1 MIAFENVS
9 FGYKRGINVLSGFSL
24 EVPDSGRVCLFGKS
38 GCGKSTVLRLAMG
51 LAKPGS
57 GRITGM
63 EGIAVSAVF
72 QEDRLIP
79 WKTVLENV
87 ALFADGADRAA
98 AGASD
103 RAHAGGNAA
112 AGASDRAHAGGNA
125 AADALDRA
133 AASASDRAA
142 YYLRALGLS
151 DVLHSHPD
159 ELSGG
164 MKRRVALARAL
175 AHNFDMLVLDEPF
188 TGLDEAA
195 KRNAI
200 ELVNR
205 ETAGKML
212 LLATHDLLEA
222 EALGAEIIEL

>member
-9 FGYKRGINVLSGFSL
+9 FGYKRGINVLSGFSM
-24 EVPDSGRVCLFGKS
+24 EVPDSGRICLFGKS

-57 GRITGM
+57 GRITGT
-63 EGIAVSAVF
+63 EGLAVSAVF
-72 QEDRLIP
+72 QKDRLIP

-87 ALFADGADRAA
+87 ALFADGTERAA
-98 AGASD
+98 AD
-103 RAHAGGNAA
+103 WTER
-112 AGASDRAHAGGNA
+112 A
-125 AADALDRA
+125 AADPT
-133 AASASDRAA
+133 DRAA
-142 YYLRALGLS
+142 YYLRALGLG
-151 DVLHSHPD
+151 DVLHSLPG

-200 ELVNR
+200 ELVSR

-212 LLATHDLLEA
+212 LLATHDLAEA
-222 EALGAEIIEL
+222 EALGAEIHPLKGES

>member
-1 MIAFENVS
+1 MIVFENVS

-57 GRITGM
+57 GRITGT

-87 ALFADGADRAA
+87 ALFADGTDRTAAGESDRVA
-98 AGASD
+98 AGASG

-112 AGASDRAHAGGNA
+112 P
-125 AADALDRA
+125 ADHV
-133 AASASDRAA
+133 A
-142 YYLRALGLS
+142 YYLCALGLG
-151 DVLHSHPD
+151 DVLQSFPD

-200 ELVNR
+200 ELVSR

>member
-1 MIAFENVS
+1 MIVFENVS
-9 FGYKRGINVLSGFSL
+9 FGYKRGINVLSGFTL

-57 GRITGM
+57 GRITGT
-63 EGIAVSAVF
+63 EGLAVSAVF

-87 ALFADGADRAA
+87 ALFADGTERAA
-98 AGASD
+98 AAP
-103 RAHAGGNAA
+103 A
-112 AGASDRAHAGGNA
+112 
-125 AADALDRA
+125 
-133 AASASDRAA
+133 DRAA
-142 YYLRALGLS
+142 YYLRALGLG
-151 DVLHSHPD
+151 DVLHSLPG

-200 ELVNR
+200 ELVSR
-205 ETAGKML
+205 EAEGKML
-212 LLATHDLLEA
+212 LLATHDLQEA
-222 EALGAEIIEL
+222 ESLGAEIIEL

>member
-1 MIAFENVS
+1 MIVFENVS
-9 FGYKRGINVLSGFSL
+9 FGYKRGINVLSGFTL

-57 GRITGM
+57 GRITGT

-87 ALFADGADRAA
+87 ALFADGTERAA
-98 AGASD
+98 AAP
-103 RAHAGGNAA
+103 A
-112 AGASDRAHAGGNA
+112 
-125 AADALDRA
+125 
-133 AASASDRAA
+133 DRAA
-142 YYLRALGLS
+142 YYLRALGLG
-151 DVLHSHPD
+151 DVLQSFPD

-200 ELVNR
+200 ELVSR

>member
-1 MIAFENVS
+1 MITFENVS
-9 FGYKRGINVLSGFSL
+9 FGYKRGINVLSGFTL

-57 GRITGM
+57 GRITGT
-63 EGIAVSAVF
+63 EGLAVSTVF

-87 ALFADGADRAA
+87 ALFADGTERAASDGTERAA
-98 AGASD
+98 ADPA
-103 RAHAGGNAA
+103 
-112 AGASDRAHAGGNA
+112 
-125 AADALDRA
+125 
-133 AASASDRAA
+133 DRAA
-142 YYLRALGLS
+142 YYLRALGLG
-151 DVLHSHPD
+151 DVLQSFPG

-200 ELVNR
+200 ELVSR

>member
-1 MIAFENVS
+1 
-9 FGYKRGINVLSGFSL
+9 
-24 EVPDSGRVCLFGKS
+24 
-38 GCGKSTVLRLAMG
+38 
-51 LAKPGS
+51 
-57 GRITGM
+57 M
-63 EGIAVSAVF
+63 EGISVSAVF

-87 ALFADGADRAA
+87 ALFADGMDRGA
-98 AGASD
+98 AGASG

-112 AGASDRAHAGGNA
+112 P
-125 AADALDRA
+125 ADH
-133 AASASDRAA
+133 AA
-142 YYLRALGLS
+142 YYLCALGLG
-151 DVLHSHPD
+151 DVLQSFPD

-200 ELVNR
+200 ELVSR

-212 LLATHDLLEA
+212 LLATHDLAEA

>member
-1 MIAFENVS
+1 MIVFENVS

-57 GRITGM
+57 GRITGT
-63 EGIAVSAVF
+63 EGLAVSTVF

-87 ALFADGADRAA
+87 ALFADGTERAASDGTERAA
-98 AGASD
+98 ADPA
-103 RAHAGGNAA
+103 
-112 AGASDRAHAGGNA
+112 
-125 AADALDRA
+125 
-133 AASASDRAA
+133 DRAA
-142 YYLRALGLS
+142 YYLRALGLG
-151 DVLHSHPD
+151 DVLQSFPG

-200 ELVNR
+200 ELVSR

-222 EALGAEIIEL
+222 EALGAEIIKL

>member
-1 MIAFENVS
+1 MIVFENVS

-57 GRITGM
+57 GRITGT
-63 EGIAVSAVF
+63 EGLAVSAVF

-87 ALFADGADRAA
+87 ALFADGTERAA
-98 AGASD
+98 AAP
-103 RAHAGGNAA
+103 A
-112 AGASDRAHAGGNA
+112 
-125 AADALDRA
+125 
-133 AASASDRAA
+133 DRAA
-142 YYLRALGLS
+142 YYLRALGLG
-151 DVLHSHPD
+151 DVLHSLPG

-200 ELVNR
+200 ELVSR

-212 LLATHDLLEA
+212 LLATHDLAEA
-222 EALGAEIIEL
+222 EALGAEIHPLKGES

>member
-1 MIAFENVS
+1 MIVFENVS
-9 FGYKRGINVLSGFSL
+9 FGYKRGINVLSGFTL

-57 GRITGM
+57 GRITGT
-63 EGIAVSAVF
+63 EGLAVSAVF

-87 ALFADGADRAA
+87 ALFADGTERAA
-98 AGASD
+98 AAP
-103 RAHAGGNAA
+103 A
-112 AGASDRAHAGGNA
+112 
-125 AADALDRA
+125 
-133 AASASDRAA
+133 DRAA
-142 YYLRALGLS
+142 YYLRALGLG
-151 DVLHSHPD
+151 DVLHSLPG

-200 ELVNR
+200 ELVSR

>member
-1 MIAFENVS
+1 MITFENVS
-9 FGYKRGINVLSGFSL
+9 FGYKRGINVLSGFTL

-57 GRITGM
+57 GRITGT
-63 EGIAVSAVF
+63 EGLAVSAVF

-87 ALFADGADRAA
+87 ALFADGTERAASDGTERAA
-98 AGASD
+98 ADPA
-103 RAHAGGNAA
+103 
-112 AGASDRAHAGGNA
+112 
-125 AADALDRA
+125 
-133 AASASDRAA
+133 DRAA
-142 YYLRALGLS
+142 YYLRALGLG
-151 DVLHSHPD
+151 DVLHSLPG

-200 ELVNR
+200 ELVSR

-212 LLATHDLLEA
+212 LLATHDLQEA
-222 EALGAEIIEL
+222 ESLGAEIIEL

>member
-87 ALFADGADRAA
+87 ALFADGADR
-98 AGASD
+98 
-103 RAHAGGNAA
+103 AA

>member
-1 MIAFENVS
+1 MIVFENAS

-24 EVPDSGRVCLFGKS
+24 AVPDGGRVCLFGKS

-57 GRITGM
+57 GRITGT
-63 EGIAVSAVF
+63 EGLAVSTVF

-87 ALFADGADRAA
+87 ALFADGTERAA
-98 AGASD
+98 AD
-103 RAHAGGNAA
+103 PT
-112 AGASDRAHAGGNA
+112 
-125 AADALDRA
+125 
-133 AASASDRAA
+133 DRAA
-142 YYLRALGLS
+142 YYLRALGLG
-151 DVLHSHPD
+151 DVLQSFPD

-200 ELVNR
+200 ELVSR

>member
-1 MIAFENVS
+1 MITFENVS
-9 FGYKRGINVLSGFSL
+9 FGYKRGINVLSGFTL

-57 GRITGM
+57 GRITGT
-63 EGIAVSAVF
+63 EGLAVSTVF

-87 ALFADGADRAA
+87 ALFADGTERAA
-98 AGASD
+98 AAP
-103 RAHAGGNAA
+103 A
-112 AGASDRAHAGGNA
+112 
-125 AADALDRA
+125 
-133 AASASDRAA
+133 DRAA
-142 YYLRALGLS
+142 YYLRALGLG
-151 DVLHSHPD
+151 DVLQSFPD

-200 ELVNR
+200 ELVSR

>member
-9 FGYKRGINVLSGFSL
+9 FGYKRGINVFSGFSL

-51 LAKPGS
+51 LVKPGS
-57 GRITGM
+57 GRITGT
-63 EGIAVSAVF
+63 EGLAVSAVF

-87 ALFADGADRAA
+87 ALFADGTERAA
-98 AGASD
+98 AAP
-103 RAHAGGNAA
+103 A
-112 AGASDRAHAGGNA
+112 
-125 AADALDRA
+125 
-133 AASASDRAA
+133 DRAA
-142 YYLRALGLS
+142 YYLRALGLG
-151 DVLHSHPD
+151 DVLHSLPG

-200 ELVNR
+200 ELVSR

>member
-1 MIAFENVS
+1 MITFENVS

-57 GRITGM
+57 GRITGT
-63 EGIAVSAVF
+63 EGLAVSAVF

-87 ALFADGADRAA
+87 ALFADGTERAA
-98 AGASD
+98 AAP
-103 RAHAGGNAA
+103 A
-112 AGASDRAHAGGNA
+112 
-125 AADALDRA
+125 
-133 AASASDRAA
+133 DRAA
-142 YYLRALGLS
+142 YYLRALGLG
-151 DVLHSHPD
+151 DVLHSLPG

-200 ELVNR
+200 ELVSR

-212 LLATHDLLEA
+212 LLATHDLAEA
-222 EALGAEIIEL
+222 EALGAEIHPLKGES

>member
-1 MIAFENVS
+1 MITFENVS
-9 FGYKRGINVLSGFSL
+9 FGYKRGINVLSGFTL

-57 GRITGM
+57 GRITGT
-63 EGIAVSAVF
+63 EGLAVSAVF

-87 ALFADGADRAA
+87 ALFADGTERAA
-98 AGASD
+98 AAP
-103 RAHAGGNAA
+103 A
-112 AGASDRAHAGGNA
+112 
-125 AADALDRA
+125 
-133 AASASDRAA
+133 DRAA
-142 YYLRALGLS
+142 YYLRALGLG
-151 DVLHSHPD
+151 DVLHSLPG

-200 ELVNR
+200 ELVSR

-212 LLATHDLLEA
+212 LLATHDLQEA
-222 EALGAEIIEL
+222 ESLGAEIIEL

>member
-24 EVPDSGRVCLFGKS
+24 EVPDGGRVCLFGKS

-57 GRITGM
+57 GRITGT
-63 EGIAVSAVF
+63 EGLAVSAVF

-87 ALFADGADRAA
+87 ALFADGTERAA
-98 AGASD
+98 AAP
-103 RAHAGGNAA
+103 A
-112 AGASDRAHAGGNA
+112 
-125 AADALDRA
+125 
-133 AASASDRAA
+133 DRAA
-142 YYLRALGLS
+142 YYLRALGLG
-151 DVLHSHPD
+151 DVLHSLPG

-175 AHNFDMLVLDEPF
+175 AHKFDLLVLDEPF

-200 ELVNR
+200 ELVSR
-205 ETAGKML
+205 EAEGKML

>member
-1 MIAFENVS
+1 MIVFENVS

-24 EVPDSGRVCLFGKS
+24 EVPDGGRVCLFGKS

-51 LAKPGS
+51 LEKPGS
-57 GRITGM
+57 GRITGTD
-63 EGIAVSAVF
+63 GLAISAVF

-87 ALFADGADRAA
+87 ALFADGTEHAA
-98 AGASD
+98 AGKTATE
-103 RAHAGGNAA
+103 RTEAA
-112 AGASDRAHAGGNA
+112 Q
-125 AADALDRA
+125 ADCAEARA
-133 AASASDRAA
+133 AASPSDRAA
-142 YYLRALGLS
+142 YYLRALGLGE
-151 DVLHSHPD
+151 VLHSLPG

-175 AHNFDMLVLDEPF
+175 AHSFDLLVLDEPF

-200 ELVNR
+200 ELVGR
-205 ETAGKML
+205 ETEGKML
-212 LLATHDLLEA
+212 LLATHDLAEA
-222 EALGAEIIEL
+222 EALGAEILPLKDGT

>member
-1 MIAFENVS
+1 MIVFENVS
-9 FGYKRGINVLSGFSL
+9 FGYKRGINVLSGFSM
-24 EVPDSGRVCLFGKS
+24 EVPDSGRICLFGKS

-57 GRITGM
+57 GRITGT

-87 ALFADGADRAA
+87 ALFADGKEQVAAGESDRVA
-98 AGASD
+98 AGASG

-112 AGASDRAHAGGNA
+112 P
-125 AADALDRA
+125 ADH
-133 AASASDRAA
+133 AA
-142 YYLRALGLS
+142 YYLRALGLG
-151 DVLHSHPD
+151 DVLQSFPD

-175 AHNFDMLVLDEPF
+175 AHSFDLLVLDEPF

-200 ELVNR
+200 ELVSR
-205 ETAGKML
+205 EAEGKML
-212 LLATHDLLEA
+212 LVATHDLAEA

>member
-1 MIAFENVS
+1 MIVFENVS

-57 GRITGM
+57 GRITGTD
-63 EGIAVSAVF
+63 GIAVSAVF

-87 ALFADGADRAA
+87 ALFADGAERAASDGTERAA
-98 AGASD
+98 ADPA
-103 RAHAGGNAA
+103 
-112 AGASDRAHAGGNA
+112 
-125 AADALDRA
+125 
-133 AASASDRAA
+133 DRAA
-142 YYLRALGLS
+142 YYLRALGLG
-151 DVLHSHPD
+151 DVLQSFPG

-200 ELVNR
+200 ELVSR

-222 EALGAEIIEL
+222 EALGAEIIKL

>member
-1 MIAFENVS
+1 MIVFENVS
-9 FGYKRGINVLSGFSL
+9 FGYKRGINVLSGFTL

-57 GRITGM
+57 GRITGT
-63 EGIAVSAVF
+63 EGLAVSAVF

-87 ALFADGADRAA
+87 ALFADGTERAA
-98 AGASD
+98 AAP
-103 RAHAGGNAA
+103 A
-112 AGASDRAHAGGNA
+112 
-125 AADALDRA
+125 
-133 AASASDRAA
+133 DRAA
-142 YYLRALGLS
+142 YYLRALGLG
-151 DVLHSHPD
+151 DVLQSFPG

-200 ELVNR
+200 ELVSR

>member
-1 MIAFENVS
+1 MIVFENVS

-57 GRITGM
+57 GRITGT

-87 ALFADGADRAA
+87 ALFADGTERAA
-98 AGASD
+98 ADGTE
-103 RAHAGGNAA
+103 
-112 AGASDRAHAGGNA
+112 
-125 AADALDRA
+125 RA
-133 AASASDRAA
+133 AAAPADRAA
-142 YYLRALGLS
+142 YYLRALGLG
-151 DVLHSHPD
+151 DVLHSLPG

-200 ELVNR
+200 ELISR
-205 ETAGKML
+205 EAEGKML
-212 LLATHDLLEA
+212 LVATHDLQEA

>member
-1 MIAFENVS
+1 MIVFENVS
-9 FGYKRGINVLSGFSL
+9 FGYKRGINVLSGFTL

-57 GRITGM
+57 GRITGT
-63 EGIAVSAVF
+63 EGLAVSTVF

-87 ALFADGADRAA
+87 ALFADGTERAA
-98 AGASD
+98 AAP
-103 RAHAGGNAA
+103 A
-112 AGASDRAHAGGNA
+112 
-125 AADALDRA
+125 
-133 AASASDRAA
+133 DRAA
-142 YYLRALGLS
+142 YYLRALGLG
-151 DVLHSHPD
+151 DVLHSLPG

-200 ELVNR
+200 ELVSR

-212 LLATHDLLEA
+212 LLATHDLAEA

>member
-1 MIAFENVS
+1 MIVFENVS

-57 GRITGM
+57 GRITGT
-63 EGIAVSAVF
+63 EGLAVSAVF

-87 ALFADGADRAA
+87 ALFADGTERAASDGTERAA
-98 AGASD
+98 ADPA
-103 RAHAGGNAA
+103 
-112 AGASDRAHAGGNA
+112 
-125 AADALDRA
+125 
-133 AASASDRAA
+133 DRAA
-142 YYLRALGLS
+142 YYLRALGLG
-151 DVLHSHPD
+151 DVLHSLPG

-175 AHNFDMLVLDEPF
+175 AHKFDLLMLDEPF
-188 TGLDEAA
+188 TGLDEVA

-200 ELVNR
+200 ELVSR
-205 ETAGKML
+205 EAEGKML
-212 LLATHDLLEA
+212 LLATHDLQEA
-222 EALGAEIIEL
+222 ESLGAEIIEL

>member
-1 MIAFENVS
+1 MIVFENVS

-57 GRITGM
+57 GRITGT
-63 EGIAVSAVF
+63 EGLAVSAVF

-87 ALFADGADRAA
+87 ALFADGTDRTAAGESDRVA
-98 AGASD
+98 AGASG

-112 AGASDRAHAGGNA
+112 P
-125 AADALDRA
+125 ADH
-133 AASASDRAA
+133 AA
-142 YYLRALGLS
+142 YFLRTLGLS
-151 DVLHSHPD
+151 DVLQSYPD

-164 MKRRVALARAL
+164 MKRRVAIARAL
-175 AHNFDMLVLDEPF
+175 AHSFDLLVLDEPF

-200 ELVNR
+200 ELVSR
-205 ETAGKML
+205 EAVGKML
-212 LLATHDLLEA
+212 LVATHDLQEA

>member
-1 MIAFENVS
+1 MIVFENVS

-24 EVPDSGRVCLFGKS
+24 EVPDGGRVCLFGKS

-57 GRITGM
+57 GRITGT
-63 EGIAVSAVF
+63 EGLAVSAVF

-87 ALFADGADRAA
+87 ALFADGTERAA
-98 AGASD
+98 AAP
-103 RAHAGGNAA
+103 A
-112 AGASDRAHAGGNA
+112 
-125 AADALDRA
+125 
-133 AASASDRAA
+133 DRAA
-142 YYLRALGLS
+142 YYLRALGLG
-151 DVLHSHPD
+151 DVLHSLPG

-175 AHNFDMLVLDEPF
+175 AHKFDLLVLDEPF

-200 ELVNR
+200 ELVSR
-205 ETAGKML
+205 EAEGKML

>member
-1 MIAFENVS
+1 
-9 FGYKRGINVLSGFSL
+9 
-24 EVPDSGRVCLFGKS
+24 
-38 GCGKSTVLRLAMG
+38 
-51 LAKPGS
+51 
-57 GRITGM
+57 M

-87 ALFADGADRAA
+87 ALFADGMNRGA
-98 AGASD
+98 AGASG

-112 AGASDRAHAGGNA
+112 P
-125 AADALDRA
+125 ADH
-133 AASASDRAA
+133 AA
-142 YYLRALGLS
+142 YYLRALGLG
-151 DVLHSHPD
+151 DVLQSYPD

-175 AHNFDMLVLDEPF
+175 AHSFDLLVLDEPF

-200 ELVNR
+200 DLVSR
-205 ETAGKML
+205 EAEGKML
-212 LLATHDLLEA
+212 LVATHDLQEA

>member
-1 MIAFENVS
+1 MIVFENVS

-51 LAKPGS
+51 QAKPGS
-57 GRITGM
+57 GRITGT

-87 ALFADGADRAA
+87 ALFADGKDRAA
-98 AGASD
+98 AGESDRVAAGASG

-112 AGASDRAHAGGNA
+112 P
-125 AADALDRA
+125 ADH
-133 AASASDRAA
+133 AA
-142 YYLRALGLS
+142 YYLRALGLG
-151 DVLHSHPD
+151 DVLQSYPD

-175 AHNFDMLVLDEPF
+175 AHSFDLLVLDEPF

-200 ELVNR
+200 ELVSR
-205 ETAGKML
+205 EAEGKML
-212 LLATHDLLEA
+212 LVATHDLQEA